1 MRSLRRAQALGGCC
15 SPAGA
20 VEADEALVRRRLVQ
34 PVLLLG
40 GLLPGTL
47 ALPPLVFSPRPRDP
61 CRTQVPV
68 CYTLPNVFYLNAN
81 FDFSLSSSR
90 KFFTPE

>member
-1 MRSLRRAQALGGCC
+1 MLGGRC
-15 SPAGA
+15 SPVGA
-20 VEADEALVRRRLVQ
+20 VAAAAEALAWRGLVQ
-34 PVLLLG
+34 PLSLLSAS
-40 GLLPGTL
+40 LPGTL
-47 ALPPLVFSPRPRDP
+47 ALPPLVFAPRPRHP
-61 CRTQVPV
+61 CRTQVPA